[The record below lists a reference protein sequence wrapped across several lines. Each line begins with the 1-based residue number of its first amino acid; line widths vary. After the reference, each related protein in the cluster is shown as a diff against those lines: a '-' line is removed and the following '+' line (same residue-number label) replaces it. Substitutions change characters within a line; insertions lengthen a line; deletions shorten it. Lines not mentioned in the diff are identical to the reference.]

1 MHREW
6 DRLAEVVVGRPLDFT
21 FPPALPT
28 GDRAPASSR
37 QASSA
42 APPTSPA
49 SAGPRR
55 TRTASARCA
64 AQLDALADFLT
75 ARGINVHRPVA
86 LTPDEQALFAEFS
99 PISLQIFVRDPMI
112 VVGDT
117 LIESSLRLP
126 HRFKE
131 RWLGSAPHRRPRR
144 PRRPAH
150 RRPARPRRPLDRVA
164 DARGPFL
171 EGGDVMLFG
180 PDLLVGVGEGRYATD
195 PDGVDWLRTELG
207 ADYRVHAVPLHPRV
221 LHLDDGLAAVRE
233 GLAIVARDQFTAGLP
248 PLLADWDLVEV
259 TLDDALDLLAANVL
273 VLGPGEV
280 VLDSRLPRLAENP
293 HRPQRH
299 LPPLPFDAVT
309 PFAGGFRCSHHPIR
323 RKPTRPRRTGLGVSP
338 LPPKLRVR
346 SGLSRPRWGYRGDR
360 GCEGAAG
367 GGYRAVRPRR
377 KGRRISGRGPRDGG
391 RCSDSFRCSHRLTGS
406 PPHRP
411 VGLPPHPPRTD
422 LI

>member
-1 MHREW
+1 MPPASSSPSSPSGPLPPSPLSPSSLSPVGVHREW

-28 GDRAPASSR
+28 GDRALGFLPAGFVGRAADLAGKRWS
-37 QASSA
+37 QAD
-42 APPTSPA
+42 PD
-49 SAGPRR
+49 GF
-55 TRTASARCA
+55 ARCA

-75 ARGINVHRPVA
+75 ARGITVHRPVE

-117 LIESSLRLP
+117 VIESSLRLP

-131 RWLGSAPHRRPRR
+131 RYGLRPLI
-144 PRRPAH
+144 ADLV
-150 RRPARPRRPLDRVA
+150 ARGARHTVVPPGRAVPLDRVA

-273 VLGPGEV
+273 VLGPGEL
-280 VLDSRLPRLAENP
+280 VLDTRLPRLAETLAAHNVTC
-293 HRPQRH
+293 H
-299 LPPLPFDAVT
+299 PLPFDAVT

-323 RKPTRPRRTGLGVSP
+323 REPT
-338 LPPKLRVR
+338 
-346 SGLSRPRWGYRGDR
+346 
-360 GCEGAAG
+360 
-367 GGYRAVRPRR
+367 
-377 KGRRISGRGPRDGG
+377 
-391 RCSDSFRCSHRLTGS
+391 
-406 PPHRP
+406 
-411 VGLPPHPPRTD
+411 
-422 LI
+422 